1 MSKRYRFFLSLLVLL
16 IAGVFLFPTYK
27 WYFQTPENKK
37 EIATGSKEQ
46 IRTYAMNKAAK
57 ELEAI
62 KELVKKD
69 PAQNVPGEYDFLVKK
84 AEKNYKLSRTEIP
97 SEWTIGE
104 LLKSFRNEQNFYNEL
119 ESHYRNEVMAMK
131 ETSKGIL
138 QLGLDLS
145 GGMSVLLQADM
156 ESLEER
162 LGHPPTADEKRDAID
177 RAMEILNNRIDKF
190 GVTEPQIRRQ
200 GDDSIFIDIPGA
212 ADPERVNS
220 FLMGKGKLNFHIVDD
235 EATAKLRAYI
245 QENPGKALR
254 PVDKQPV
261 DSTILPPGTVSR
273 EFVQKDEYGIDRV
286 QRYIAIREEI
296 GLDGSHIVNAQVGN
310 DPITGK
316 PLINF
321 TLDREGADIFF
332 KLTSANTEKTMAIV
346 LDDRVKAGAV
356 IQEPIP
362 SGQVRMTGF
371 DRGEATDLALVLR
384 TAALPVDLMI
394 DNQQAVGA
402 SLGEDSIQL
411 GMRAV
416 TLGFLLVIFFMLLY
430 YKGAGI
436 IADIALIMNLF
447 LIVAVLSA
455 FNLTLTMTSIA
466 GLILTVGMAVD
477 ANVIIFERIK
487 EEYLL
492 GKTPSASVNAGFKKA
507 FWTIMDANITTFIAA
522 IFLSQLSTGPIQGF
536 AYTLAVGIVCS
547 MFTALFVSRLL
558 FDFSL
563 STFGK
568 KRLSISW
575 RIK

>member
-1 MSKRYRFFLSLLVLL
+1 
-16 IAGVFLFPTYK
+16 
-27 WYFQTPENKK
+27 
-37 EIATGSKEQ
+37 
-46 IRTYAMNKAAK
+46 
-57 ELEAI
+57 
-62 KELVKKD
+62 
-69 PAQNVPGEYDFLVKK
+69 
-84 AEKNYKLSRTEIP
+84 
-97 SEWTIGE
+97 
-104 LLKSFRNEQNFYNEL
+104 
-119 ESHYRNEVMAMK
+119 
-131 ETSKGIL
+131 
-138 QLGLDLS
+138 
-145 GGMSVLLQADM
+145 MSVLLRADM

-162 LGHPPTADEKRDAID
+162 LGHAPTADEKSAAID

-190 GVTEPQIRRQ
+190 GVTEPQMRRQ
-200 GDDSIFIDIPGA
+200 GDDSIFIDVPGA

-235 EATAKLRAYI
+235 EATNIVLKYI
-245 QENPGKALR
+245 AENPGKALR
-254 PVDKQPV
+254 PDNLQPV
-261 DSTILPPGTVSR
+261 DDTILPPGVVVR
-273 EFVQKDEYGIDRV
+273 EFVQKDNYGIDRV
-286 QRYIAIREEI
+286 ARYIAVREEI
-296 GLDGSHIVNAQVGN
+296 GLDGSHIVNAQVGS

-316 PLINF
+316 PVINF
-321 TLDREGADIFF
+321 TLDREGSDIFF
-332 KLTSANTEKTMAIV
+332 KLTSANTDKTMAIV
-346 LDDRVKAGAV
+346 LDDRVKAGAR
-356 IQEPIP
+356 ISEPIP

-371 DRGEATDLALVLR
+371 EKQEATDLALVLR

-394 DNQQAVGA
+394 ENQQSVGA
-402 SLGEDSIQL
+402 SLGEDSIAL
-411 GMRAV
+411 GIRAI
-416 TLGFLLVIFFMLLY
+416 TLGFLLVIVFMLIY
-430 YKGAGI
+430 YQGAGL

-487 EEYLL
+487 EEYRL
-492 GKTPSASVNAGFKKA
+492 GKSPSASVNAGFKKA

-563 STFGK
+563 STFGG